1 MEWLQVWFSSRLYLR
16 KENIL
21 WREWVA
27 KAPVNYRCYLSL
39 NDGWACHCLHYFMF
53 FSFKRESI
61 FIKWKQSFF
70 YPEIDRASVWRA
82 KFFFCHDKVYP
93 LFVCPLLEK
102 TNPSSVPPETIWPNK
117 SLHLHTHVIE
127 KWLVS

>member
-1 MEWLQVWFSSRLYLR
+1 
-16 KENIL
+16 
-21 WREWVA
+21 
-27 KAPVNYRCYLSL
+27 
-39 NDGWACHCLHYFMF
+39 MF

-102 TNPSSVPPETIWPNK
+102 TNPSSVPPENHLTQQKPPSPHPCDRK
-117 SLHLHTHVIE
+117 MTSLLTF
-127 KWLVS
+127 